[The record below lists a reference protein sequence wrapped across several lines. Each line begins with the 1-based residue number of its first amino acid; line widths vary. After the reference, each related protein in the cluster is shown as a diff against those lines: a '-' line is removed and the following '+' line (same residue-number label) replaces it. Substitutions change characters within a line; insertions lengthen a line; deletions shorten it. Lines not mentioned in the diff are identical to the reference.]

1 VTLSLLPGSQSIAE
15 TGACVAAGQRIVVV
29 AHVNPDADA
38 IGSVLGLALGLR
50 ALGKDVTAA
59 LSDVV
64 PEYARFLRGADSIGT
79 QLPSEPL
86 DLIICTDSAS
96 IERIGDLYTA
106 NTHRFV
112 ATTIVNID
120 HHRTNPLYGRVNY
133 VDAAASSTSELI
145 VRLLCELGVSI
156 GPEAA
161 DALLFGV
168 VGDTGS
174 FRNGATTPGSLVAAA
189 QLVEQ
194 GADIQRIAFQLFESK
209 RFVAAHIWGR
219 VVSAAELDS
228 VRGIVFAYLS
238 QQMLRECG
246 ATVDET
252 EGIAEYLRGV
262 QEAEV
267 VMLLKETED
276 GAMRVSMRS
285 RPSVDVSAIA
295 SALDGGG
302 HRQAAGCTIP
312 GPYSRARATLVE
324 AFDHELER
332 LT

>member
-1 VTLSLLPGSQSIAE
+1 MILSLLPGSQSIAE
-15 TGACVAAGQRIVVV
+15 IGASIAAAQRIAVV

-38 IGSVLGLALGLR
+38 IGSVLGLALGLG
-50 ALGKDVTAA
+50 ALGKVVTAA
-59 LSDVV
+59 LSDAV
-64 PEYARFLRGADSIGT
+64 PEYARFLPGADSIRD

-86 DLIICTDSAS
+86 DLIICADSAS

-106 NTHRFV
+106 NKPRFV
-112 ATTIVNID
+112 TTDVVNID

-133 VDAAASSTSELI
+133 VDAAASSTSELV
-145 VRLLCELGVSI
+145 VRLLCELGASI

-174 FRNGATTPGSLVAAA
+174 FRNGATTSGSLVAAA

-209 RFVAAHIWGR
+209 RFVAAQIWGR
-219 VVSAAELDS
+219 VVSAAELDN
-228 VRGIVFAYLS
+228 VRGIVFARLS

-276 GAMRVSMRS
+276 GEMRVSMRS

-295 SALDGGG
+295 CALDGGG

-324 AFDHELER
+324 VFDR
-332 LT
+332 LTLT